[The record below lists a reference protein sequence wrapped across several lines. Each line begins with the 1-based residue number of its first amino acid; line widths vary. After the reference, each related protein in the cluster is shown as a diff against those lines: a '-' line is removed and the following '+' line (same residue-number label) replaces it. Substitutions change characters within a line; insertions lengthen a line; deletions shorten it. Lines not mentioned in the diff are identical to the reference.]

1 MKETNIPLQLI
12 DILADAQVHSG
23 EQLGEQLGMTRSA
36 INKHIKTLRSWG
48 LNIETI
54 AGKGYK
60 LPYQINL
67 LSKEAIKKQV
77 DGVNIIVEPV
87 IDSTNQYM
95 LERINSLKSGDT
107 CLAEYQSAGRG
118 RRGRQWISPFGCNL
132 YLSMYWKLDQGPAA
146 AVGLSL
152 VVGIVIAEA
161 LNKISQDKVK
171 VKWPNDLYM
180 NDKKLAGIL
189 VELTGK
195 TGDAAHIIIGVG
207 INIGMNKNNIEN
219 ANTITQEWS
228 SLRDEVENIE
238 RNELSANIIKSLRES
253 LVIFEREGLKPFL
266 ERWFKLDNFLNRPVK
281 LLIGNDI
288 ITGIERGINEQG
300 ALLLQK
306 DNDEIIPYIGGEISL
321 RPNWSYIIGR
331 KISRPI

>member
-67 LSKEAIKKQV
+67 LSEEAIKNQI
-77 DGVNIIVEPV
+77 DGVDIIVEPV

-95 LERINSLKSGDT
+95 LERIAELKSGDT

-132 YLSMYWKLDQGPAA
+132 YLSMYWKLEQGPAA

-152 VVGIVIAEA
+152 VVGIVIAEV
-161 LNKISQDKVK
+161 LNRISQEKVK

-207 INIGMNKNNIEN
+207 INIGMNNNNIEISKP
-219 ANTITQEWS
+219 ITQEWS

-253 LVIFEREGLKPFL
+253 LIVFEHEGLKPFL

-281 LLIGNDI
+281 LLIGNDV
-288 ITGIERGINEQG
+288 ITGIERGVNDQG

-306 DNDEIIPYIGGEISL
+306 DNGEIIPYIGGEISL
-321 RPNWSYIIGR
+321 RPNE
-331 KISRPI
+331 

>member
-67 LSKEAIKKQV
+67 LSEEAIKKQI
-77 DGVNIIVEPV
+77 DDVNIIVEPV

-95 LERINSLKSGDT
+95 LERIAELKSGDT

-132 YLSMYWKLDQGPAA
+132 YLSMYWRLEQGPAA

-152 VVGIVIAEA
+152 VVGIVIAEV
-161 LNKISQDKVK
+161 LNRISQEKVK

-207 INIGMNKNNIEN
+207 INIGMNNNNIEISKP
-219 ANTITQEWS
+219 ITQEWS

-253 LVIFEREGLKPFL
+253 LVIFEHEGLKPFL
-266 ERWFKLDNFLNRPVK
+266 ERWFKLDNFLNRHVK
-281 LLIGNDI
+281 LLIGNDVI
-288 ITGIERGINEQG
+288 SGIERGVNDQG

-306 DNDEIIPYIGGEISL
+306 DNGEIIPYIGGEISL
-321 RPNWSYIIGR
+321 RPNE
-331 KISRPI
+331 

>member
-67 LSKEAIKKQV
+67 LSEEAIKKQI
-77 DGVNIIVEPV
+77 DDVNIIVEPV

-95 LERINSLKSGDT
+95 LERIAELKSGDT

-132 YLSMYWKLDQGPAA
+132 YLSMYWRLEQGPAA

-152 VVGIVIAEA
+152 VVGIVIAEV
-161 LNKISQDKVK
+161 LNRISQEKVK

-207 INIGMNKNNIEN
+207 INIGMNNNNIESSKS
-219 ANTITQEWS
+219 ITQEWS

-253 LVIFEREGLKPFL
+253 LVIFEYEGLKPFL
-266 ERWFKLDNFLNRPVK
+266 ERWFKLDNFLNRHVK

-288 ITGIERGINEQG
+288 ISGIERGVNDQG

-306 DNDEIIPYIGGEISL
+306 DNGEIIPYIGGEISL
-321 RPNWSYIIGR
+321 RLNEWYIIGR
-331 KISRPI
+331 R

>member
-1 MKETNIPLQLI
+1 MKETSIPLQLI
-12 DILADAQVHSG
+12 DILADAQIHSG
-23 EQLGEQLGMTRSA
+23 EQLGDKLGMTRAA

-48 LNIETI
+48 LNIETVTS
-54 AGKGYK
+54 KGYK

-67 LSKEAIKKQV
+67 LNRELIKKQV
-77 DGVNIIVEPV
+77 NDVNIIVEPV

-95 LERINSLKSGDT
+95 LERIPSLNSGDT

-152 VVGIVIAEA
+152 VVGIVIAET
-161 LNKISQDKVK
+161 LNKISQEKVK

-195 TGDAAHIIIGVG
+195 TGDAAHIIIGIG
-207 INIGMNKNNIEN
+207 INIGMNKNNIKSS
-219 ANTITQEWS
+219 NTITQEWS

-238 RNELSANIIKSLRES
+238 RNELSANIIKALRES
-253 LVIFEREGLKPFL
+253 LVIFENEGLNPFL
-266 ERWFKLDNFLNRPVK
+266 DRWFKLDNFLDRNVK

-306 DNDEIIPYIGGEISL
+306 DNGEIIPYIGGEISL
-321 RPNWSYIIGR
+321 RPN
-331 KISRPI
+331 

>member
-1 MKETNIPLQLI
+1 MKETSIPLQLI
-12 DILADAQVHSG
+12 DILADAQIHSG
-23 EQLGEQLGMTRSA
+23 EQLGEKLGMSRAA

-48 LNIETI
+48 LSIETVTS
-54 AGKGYK
+54 KGYK

-67 LSKEAIKKQV
+67 LNKDSIKQHVK
-77 DGVNIIVEPV
+77 DVNIIVEPV

-95 LERINSLKSGDT
+95 LERIPSLISGDT

-152 VVGIVIAEA
+152 VVGIVIAET
-161 LNKISQDKVK
+161 LNKISKEKVK

-195 TGDAAHIIIGVG
+195 TGDAAHIIIGIG
-207 INIGMNKNNIEN
+207 INIGMSKTNIEN
-219 ANTITQEWS
+219 TNTITQEWA
-228 SLRDEVENIE
+228 SLRDEVEDIE
-238 RNELSANIIKSLRES
+238 RNELSANIIQALKDS
-253 LVIFEREGLKPFL
+253 LVLFEKEGLKPFL
-266 ERWFKLDNFLNRPVK
+266 DRWFKLDNFLNRNVK
-281 LLIGNDI
+281 LLIGNDVI
-288 ITGIERGINEQG
+288 SGVERGVNDQG

-306 DNDEIIPYIGGEISL
+306 DNGEIIPYIGGEISL
-321 RPNWSYIIGR
+321 RPNE
-331 KISRPI
+331 

>member
-67 LSKEAIKKQV
+67 LSKEVIKKQV

-195 TGDAAHIIIGVG
+195 TGDAAHIIIGIG
-207 INIGMNKNNIEN
+207 INIGMNKNNIED

-238 RNELSANIIKSLRES
+238 RNELSANIIKSLRKS

-288 ITGIERGINEQG
+288 ITGVERGINDQG

-321 RPNWSYIIGR
+321 RPN
-331 KISRPI
+331 

>member
-77 DGVNIIVEPV
+77 DGLNIIVEPV

-195 TGDAAHIIIGVG
+195 TGDAAHIIIGIG
-207 INIGMNKNNIEN
+207 INIGMNKNNIED

-238 RNELSANIIKSLRES
+238 RNELSANIIKSLRKS

-288 ITGIERGINEQG
+288 ITGVERGINDQG

-321 RPNWSYIIGR
+321 RPN
-331 KISRPI
+331 

>member
-12 DILADAQVHSG
+12 DILADALVHSG

-195 TGDAAHIIIGVG
+195 TGDAAHIIIGIG

-238 RNELSANIIKSLRES
+238 RNELSANIIKSLRKS

-288 ITGIERGINEQG
+288 ITGVERGINDQG

-321 RPNWSYIIGR
+321 RPN
-331 KISRPI
+331 

>member
-67 LSKEAIKKQV
+67 LSEEAIKKQV
-77 DGVNIIVEPV
+77 DDVNIIVEPV

-95 LERINSLKSGDT
+95 LERIAELKSGDT

-132 YLSMYWKLDQGPAA
+132 YLSMYWRLEQGPAA

-152 VVGIVIAEA
+152 VVGIVIAEV
-161 LNKISQDKVK
+161 LNRISQEKVK

-207 INIGMNKNNIEN
+207 INIGMNNNNIESSKS
-219 ANTITQEWS
+219 ITQEWS

-253 LVIFEREGLKPFL
+253 LVIFENEGLKPFL

-288 ITGIERGINEQG
+288 ITGVERGVNDQG

-306 DNDEIIPYIGGEISL
+306 DNGEIIPYIGGEISL
-321 RPNWSYIIGR
+321 RPNE
-331 KISRPI
+331 

>member
-321 RPNWSYIIGR
+321 RPN
-331 KISRPI
+331 

>member
-67 LSKEAIKKQV
+67 LSEEAIKKQI
-77 DGVNIIVEPV
+77 DDVNIIVEPV

-95 LERINSLKSGDT
+95 LERIAELKSGDT

-132 YLSMYWKLDQGPAA
+132 YLSMYWRLEQGPAA

-152 VVGIVIAEA
+152 VVGIVIAEV
-161 LNKISQDKVK
+161 LNRISQEKVK

-207 INIGMNKNNIEN
+207 INIGMNNNNIESSKS
-219 ANTITQEWS
+219 ITQEWS

-253 LVIFEREGLKPFL
+253 LVIFEHEGLKPFL
-266 ERWFKLDNFLNRPVK
+266 ERWFKLDNFLNRHVK
-281 LLIGNDI
+281 LLIGNDVI
-288 ITGIERGINEQG
+288 SGIERGV
-300 ALLLQK
+300 
-306 DNDEIIPYIGGEISL
+306 
-321 RPNWSYIIGR
+321 
-331 KISRPI
+331 

>member
-67 LSKEAIKKQV
+67 LSEEAIKKQI
-77 DGVNIIVEPV
+77 DDVNIIVEPV

-95 LERINSLKSGDT
+95 LERIAELKSGDT

-132 YLSMYWKLDQGPAA
+132 YLSMYWRLEQGPAA

-152 VVGIVIAEA
+152 VVGIVIAEV
-161 LNKISQDKVK
+161 LNRISQEKVK

-207 INIGMNKNNIEN
+207 INIGMNNNNIESSKS
-219 ANTITQEWS
+219 ITQEWS

-253 LVIFEREGLKPFL
+253 LVIFEHEGLKPFL
-266 ERWFKLDNFLNRPVK
+266 ERWFKLDNFLNRHVK
-281 LLIGNDI
+281 LLIGNDVI
-288 ITGIERGINEQG
+288 SGIERGVNDQG

-306 DNDEIIPYIGGEISL
+306 DNGEIIPYIGGEISL
-321 RPNWSYIIGR
+321 RLNE
-331 KISRPI
+331 

>member
-1 MKETNIPLQLI
+1 MKETSIPLQLI
-12 DILADAQVHSG
+12 DILADAQIHSG
-23 EQLGEQLGMTRSA
+23 EQLGDKLGMTRAA

-48 LNIETI
+48 LNVETVTS
-54 AGKGYK
+54 KGYK
-60 LPYQINL
+60 LPYQVNL
-67 LSKEAIKKQV
+67 LNRELIKQQV
-77 DGVNIIVEPV
+77 NDVNIIVEPV

-95 LERINSLKSGDT
+95 LERIPSLKSGDT

-152 VVGIVIAEA
+152 VVGIVIAET
-161 LNKISQDKVK
+161 LNKISQEKVK

-207 INIGMNKNNIEN
+207 INLGMNKNNIESS
-219 ANTITQEWS
+219 NTITQEWS

-238 RNELSANIIKSLRES
+238 RNELSSNIIKALRES
-253 LVIFEREGLKPFL
+253 LVIFEKEGLKPFL
-266 ERWFKLDNFLNRPVK
+266 DRWFKLDNFLNRTVK

-288 ITGIERGINEQG
+288 ITGVERGINEQG

-306 DNDEIIPYIGGEISL
+306 SNGEIIPYIGGEISL
-321 RPNWSYIIGR
+321 RPN
-331 KISRPI
+331 

>member
-1 MKETNIPLQLI
+1 MKETSIPLQLI
-12 DILADAQVHSG
+12 DILADAQIHSG
-23 EQLGEQLGMTRSA
+23 EQLGDKLGMTRAA

-48 LNIETI
+48 LNVETVTS
-54 AGKGYK
+54 KGYK
-60 LPYQINL
+60 LPYQVNL
-67 LSKEAIKKQV
+67 LNRELIKQQV
-77 DGVNIIVEPV
+77 NDVNIIVEPV

-95 LERINSLKSGDT
+95 LERIPSLKSGDT

-152 VVGIVIAEA
+152 VVGIVIAET
-161 LNKISQDKVK
+161 LNKISQEKVK

-207 INIGMNKNNIEN
+207 INLGMNKNNIESS
-219 ANTITQEWS
+219 NTITQEWS

-238 RNELSANIIKSLRES
+238 RNELSSNIIKALRES
-253 LVIFEREGLKPFL
+253 LVIFEKEGLKPFL
-266 ERWFKLDNFLNRPVK
+266 DRWFKLDNFLNRSVK

-306 DNDEIIPYIGGEISL
+306 DNGEIIPYIGGEISL
-321 RPNWSYIIGR
+321 RPN
-331 KISRPI
+331 

>member
-67 LSKEAIKKQV
+67 LSEEVIKKQI
-77 DGVNIIVEPV
+77 DSVNIIVEPV

-95 LERINSLKSGDT
+95 LERIAELKSGDT

-132 YLSMYWKLDQGPAA
+132 YLSMYWKLEQGPAA

-152 VVGIVIAEA
+152 VVGIVIAEV
-161 LNKISQDKVK
+161 LNRISQEKVK

-207 INIGMNKNNIEN
+207 INIGMNNNNIESSKS
-219 ANTITQEWS
+219 ITQEWS

-253 LVIFEREGLKPFL
+253 LVIFEHEGLKPFL

-288 ITGIERGINEQG
+288 ITGIERGVNDQG

-306 DNDEIIPYIGGEISL
+306 DNGEIIPYIGGEISL
-321 RPNWSYIIGR
+321 RPNE
-331 KISRPI
+331 

>member
-67 LSKEAIKKQV
+67 LSEEAIKKQI
-77 DGVNIIVEPV
+77 DDVNIIVEPV

-95 LERINSLKSGDT
+95 LERIAELKSGDT

-132 YLSMYWKLDQGPAA
+132 YLSMYWRLEQGPAA

-152 VVGIVIAEA
+152 VVGIVIAEV
-161 LNKISQDKVK
+161 LNRISQEKVK

-207 INIGMNKNNIEN
+207 INIGMNNNNIESSKS
-219 ANTITQEWS
+219 ITQEWS

-253 LVIFEREGLKPFL
+253 LVIFEHEGLKPFL
-266 ERWFKLDNFLNRPVK
+266 ERWFKLDNFLNRHVK
-281 LLIGNDI
+281 LLIGNDVI
-288 ITGIERGINEQG
+288 SGIERGVNDQG

-306 DNDEIIPYIGGEISL
+306 DNGEIIPYIGGEISL
-321 RPNWSYIIGR
+321 RPNE
-331 KISRPI
+331 